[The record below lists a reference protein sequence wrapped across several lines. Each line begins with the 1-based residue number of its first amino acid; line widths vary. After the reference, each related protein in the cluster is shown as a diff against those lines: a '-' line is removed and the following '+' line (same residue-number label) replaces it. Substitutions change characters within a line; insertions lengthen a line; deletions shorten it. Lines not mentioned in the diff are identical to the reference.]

1 MKTTIENLC
10 YKSYD
15 HDPMYSVAFTLL
27 YTYEGHTKP
36 AVQALLDRKEYV
48 EELAKTEEMMDI
60 SIICNGI
67 IVRDDRITVEFP
79 DGLIAD
85 YEIESDDYHRIIII

>member
-1 MKTTIENLC
+1 MKATLENLY
-10 YKSYD
+10 YKVERCEVNSSAYIL
-15 HDPMYSVAFTLL
+15 TC
-27 YTYEGHTKP
+27 TKP
-36 AVQALLDRKEYV
+36 AAQALLDRKGYV

-67 IVRDDRITVEFP
+67 IVRDDLISVEFP

-85 YEIESDDYHRIIII
+85 YEIDSDDYHRITII

>member
-1 MKTTIENLC
+1 MKATIENLY
-10 YKSYD
+10 YKESD
-15 HDPMYSVAFTLL
+15 DASYSVAFTLL
-27 YTYEGHTKP
+27 YNPGRHTKP
-36 AVQALLDRKEYV
+36 AVQALLDRKGYV
-48 EELAKTEEMMDI
+48 EELAKTGEMMDI

-85 YEIESDDYHRIIII
+85 YEIEYDDYHRIIIF

>member
-1 MKTTIENLC
+1 MKATLENLY
-10 YKSYD
+10 YKVERCEVDS
-15 HDPMYSVAFTLL
+15 SARIL
-27 YTYEGHTKP
+27 TYTKP
-36 AVQALLDRKEYV
+36 AVQALLDRKEFV
-48 EELAKTEEMMDI
+48 EELAKTEESIDI

-67 IVRDDRITVEFP
+67 IIRDDCISVEFP

>member
-1 MKTTIENLC
+1 MKVTIENLY
-10 YKSYD
+10 YKNYTSPVDYA
-15 HDPMYSVAFTLL
+15 SL
-27 YTYEGHTKP
+27 YPLYVPKLSTKP
-36 AVQALLDRKEYV
+36 AVQALLDRDEFV

-67 IVRDDRITVEFP
+67 IVRDDLITIEFP

-85 YEIESDDYHRIIII
+85 YEIESDDYHRITII

>member
-1 MKTTIENLC
+1 MKVTIETLN
-10 YKSYD
+10 YKEYD
-15 HDPMYSVAFTLL
+15 DATYSVAFTLL
-27 YTYEGHTKP
+27 YNPGSHTKP
-36 AVQALLDRKEYV
+36 VVQALLDRKEFV
-48 EELAKTEEMMDI
+48 EELAKTEEYMDI

-67 IVRDDRITVEFP
+67 IVRDDRISIEFP

>member
-1 MKTTIENLC
+1 MKVTIENLY
-10 YKSYD
+10 YKVERYEVDSSAY
-15 HDPMYSVAFTLL
+15 TL
-27 YTYEGHTKP
+27 TYTKP
-36 AVQALLDRKEYV
+36 AVQALLDRKGYV
-48 EELAKTEEMMDI
+48 KELAKTEEMMDI

-67 IVRDDRITVEFP
+67 IVRDDLITVEFP